1 MTKKRKALPDSS
13 GARAEADLAD
23 SFDWHGDEA
32 HVLAMDGTPI
42 YARRA
47 RGGAPTTALFC
58 DGIACD
64 GFVWKYLWEDL
75 RERLSVAHFHY
86 RGHGRSGAPR
96 DEERIDVAAHA
107 ADADAVRRALGD
119 PPVVLVGHSFG
130 TQVALEAYR
139 LRPEGVRALVLVCGS
154 FGRVTYTFKG
164 TDMLAGVLPDVL
176 SFVTRHPHLGRA
188 LWAHVPPKMALAVA
202 KLTGDVDASRVKPED
217 VAPYFDHVVHLDFSL
232 FLRMLRA
239 AGEHSAEDLLPQ
251 VRVPVLVVA
260 GELDSFTPP
269 QVSRAM
275 SELIPGA
282 ELALCA
288 GASHLLPLE
297 RQDEIKRLV
306 LDFVARRLP
315 DV

>member
-1 MTKKRKALPDSS
+1 M
-13 GARAEADLAD
+13 RAE
-23 SFDWHGDEA
+23 
-32 HVLAMDGTPI
+32 DGTPI

-47 RGGAPTTALFC
+47 AGAAPTTALFC

-75 RERLSVAHFHY
+75 KERLSVAHFNY
-86 RGHGRSGAPR
+86 RGHGRSGAPQNE
-96 DEERIDVAAHA
+96 DRIDVAAHA

-119 PPVVLVGHSFG
+119 PPVVLIGHSFG

-164 TDMLAGVLPDVL
+164 SDMLAGVLPDVL
-176 SFVTRHPHLGRA
+176 SFATRHPHLARA
-188 LWAHVPPKMALAVA
+188 LWANVPPRLALAA
-202 KLTGDVDASRVKPED
+202 ARLTGDVDPTRVNPDD
-217 VAPYFDHVVHLDFSL
+217 VAPYFEHVVHLDFQL
-232 FLRMLRA
+232 FLRMVRA
-239 AGEHSAEDLLPQ
+239 AGEHSAEDLLPN

-269 QVSRAM
+269 AVSRAM
-275 SELIPGA
+275 AETIPGA
-282 ELALCA
+282 ELALCE
-288 GASHLLPLE
+288 GGSHLLPLE
-297 RQDEIKRLV
+297 RHEEIKRIVGEFLSRHV
-306 LDFVARRLP
+306 P

>member
-1 MTKKRKALPDSS
+1 M
-13 GARAEADLAD
+13 GADFALAD
-23 SFDWHGDEA
+23 WRGDEA
-32 HVLAMDGTPI
+32 HVRADDGTPI
-42 YARRA
+42 YVRRA
-47 RGGAPTTALFC
+47 TGASPTTALFC

-96 DEERIDVAAHA
+96 NEDRIDVAAHA

-130 TQVALEAYR
+130 TQVALETYR
-139 LRPEGVRALVLVCGS
+139 RRPEGVRALVLVCGS

-164 TDMLAGVLPDVL
+164 TDMLAGVLPELL

-188 LWAHVPPKMALAVA
+188 LWAHVPPKWALAA
-202 KLTGDVDASRVKPED
+202 ARLTGDVDPARVSPED
-217 VAPYFDHVVHLDFSL
+217 VAPYFDHVIHLDFAL

-239 AGEHSAEDLLPQ
+239 AGEHSAEDLLPN
-251 VRVPVLVVA
+251 VNVPVLVVA

-269 QVSRAM
+269 AVSRAM
-275 SELIPGA
+275 AEAIPGA

-288 GASHLLPLE
+288 GGSHLLPLE
-297 RQDEIKRLV
+297 RHDEMKRIVNEFL
-306 LDFVARRLP
+306 ARRLP
-315 DV
+315 DG